1 MHEISFEKFV
11 HEFAP
16 KNHTRFKISSK
27 CLLVLPLLRRRVA
40 LDPTIGNSFLLR
52 LLVFW
57 IDRVYLSP
65 PPPEGGGRLPRRNF
79 VIELPPSI
87 LRLIVVFVSKVRDDD
102 NSCE

>member
-16 KNHTRFKISSK
+16 KNPTRFKISSK

-57 IDRVYLSP
+57 IDRVYLPP

>member
-52 LLVFW
+52 LLVF
-57 IDRVYLSP
+57 
-65 PPPEGGGRLPRRNF
+65 
-79 VIELPPSI
+79 
-87 LRLIVVFVSKVRDDD
+87 
-102 NSCE
+102 